1 MRPLRDQSP
10 ILTISRTCPIVN
22 YGVLVKT
29 ASSASAPRPGN
40 SAPRGGRRERHRA
53 ETRDRLY
60 RAALALFAERGFL
73 ETTVEDITE
82 AADVGKGTFFNYF
95 PTKEHILAEF
105 GGQRTAAVE
114 RALQKARTTKGPVL
128 AVFREL
134 IGDAVGQA
142 DKSAAL
148 LRAIFAAHASCTSVR
163 EELIKRSHLGRRILA
178 QIFLLAQER
187 GEIRRDIPAT
197 ALARITQRIFMGVTM
212 SWAIKPEST
221 LRKTSE
227 EVWDLI
233 QPSLVSGETTA
244 TRKRRRS
251 LKP

>member
-1 MRPLRDQSP
+1 VRIASLPAALSP
-10 ILTISRTCPIVN
+10 
-22 YGVLVKT
+22 
-29 ASSASAPRPGN
+29 AP
-40 SAPRGGRRERHRA
+40 APPRAGRRERHRA

-95 PTKEHILAEF
+95 LTKEHILAEF

-114 RALQKARTTKGPVL
+114 RALQKALATKGPVL
-128 AVFREL
+128 NVIREL
-134 IGDAVGQA
+134 VGDAVGQA
-142 DKSAAL
+142 NKSAAL

-163 EELIKRSHLGRRILA
+163 KELVKRVHIGRRVLA
-178 QIFLLAQER
+178 QIFQLAQER
-187 GEIRRDIPAT
+187 GEIRRDVEAID
-197 ALARITQRIFMGVTM
+197 LARTTQRIFMGVTM
-212 SWAIKPEST
+212 SWAIQPEST

-233 QPSLVSGETTA
+233 QPCLLRVEPRSM
-244 TRKRRRS
+244 RKRTRR
-251 LKP
+251 PRE

>member
-1 MRPLRDQSP
+1 
-10 ILTISRTCPIVN
+10 
-22 YGVLVKT
+22 VKT
-29 ASSASAPRPGN
+29 APRSSALRLGKSAPSP
-40 SAPRGGRRERHRA
+40 GRRERHRT

-114 RALQKARTTKGPVL
+114 RALQQARLTKGPVL
-128 AVFREL
+128 DVFREL
-134 IGDAVGQA
+134 VGDAVGQA
-142 DKSAAL
+142 DKSPAL

-163 EELIKRSHLGRRILA
+163 EELVKRSHVGRRMLA

-187 GEIRRDIPAT
+187 GEIRRDIPAVD
-197 ALARITQRIFMGVTM
+197 LARMIQRIFMGVTM
-212 SWAIKPEST
+212 SWAIKPDST

-227 EVWDLI
+227 EIWDLF
-233 QPSLVSGETTA
+233 QPTLLPAAV
-244 TRKRRRS
+244 RKRPRRS
-251 LKP
+251 KA

>member
-1 MRPLRDQSP
+1 M
-10 ILTISRTCPIVN
+10 LTIGRNCPIVN
-22 YGVLVKT
+22 QGVRVKT
-29 ASSASAPRPGN
+29 APLLSGLLPVKAAPRP
-40 SAPRGGRRERHRA
+40 GRRERHRA

-114 RALQKARTTKGPVL
+114 RALQQARATKGPVL
-128 AVFREL
+128 DVFREL
-134 IGDAVGQA
+134 VGDAVGQA

-163 EELIKRSHLGRRILA
+163 EELVKRLHIGRRMLA

-187 GEIRRDIPAT
+187 GEIRGDIPAID
-197 ALARITQRIFMGVTM
+197 LARMTQRIFMGVTM

-227 EVWDLI
+227 EIWDLI
-233 QPSLVSGETTA
+233 QPSLVPADARTV
-244 TRKRRRS
+244 RKRPRR
-251 LKP
+251 PRT

>member
-1 MRPLRDQSP
+1 M
-10 ILTISRTCPIVN
+10 LTIGRTCPIVN
-22 YGVLVKT
+22 YGVLVKL
-29 ASSASAPRPGN
+29 APRSSRLRLGKC
-40 SAPRGGRRERHRA
+40 APAPGRRERHRT

-114 RALQKARTTKGPVL
+114 RALQQARVTKGPVL
-128 AVFREL
+128 DVFREL
-134 IGDAVGQA
+134 VGDAVGQA
-142 DKSAAL
+142 DKSPAL
-148 LRAIFAAHASCTSVR
+148 LRAIFAAHASCSSVR
-163 EELIKRSHLGRRILA
+163 EELIKRVHLGRRILA

-187 GEIRRDIPAT
+187 GEIRRDIPPMD
-197 ALARITQRIFMGVTM
+197 LARMTQKIFMGVTM

-227 EVWDLI
+227 EIWDLI
-233 QPSLVSGETTA
+233 HPILLPAEARSVP
-244 TRKRRRS
+244 KRPRRS
-251 LKP
+251 KA

>member
-1 MRPLRDQSP
+1 MKSAPL
-10 ILTISRTCPIVN
+10 
-22 YGVLVKT
+22 
-29 ASSASAPRPGN
+29 SSAHRSSKVIPR
-40 SAPRGGRRERHRA
+40 AGRRERHRT

-114 RALQKARTTKGPVL
+114 RTLQQARATKGPVL
-128 AVFREL
+128 DVFRQL
-134 IGDAVGQA
+134 VGDAVGQA

-163 EELIKRSHLGRRILA
+163 EELVKRVHIGRRILA
-178 QIFLLAQER
+178 QIFLLAQQR
-187 GEIRRDIPAT
+187 GEIRRDISAMD
-197 ALARITQRIFMGVTM
+197 LARMTQRIFMGVTM

-233 QPSLVSGETTA
+233 RPSLLPPEAHTA
-244 TRKRRRS
+244 RKRPRGSRA
-251 LKP
+251 

>member
-1 MRPLRDQSP
+1 MKIAPL
-10 ILTISRTCPIVN
+10 
-22 YGVLVKT
+22 
-29 ASSASAPRPGN
+29 SSAFRSTEIPPRP
-40 SAPRGGRRERHRA
+40 GRRERHRT

-60 RAALALFAERGFL
+60 RSALALFAERGFL

-114 RALQKARTTKGPVL
+114 RALQKARATKGPVL
-128 AVFREL
+128 DVFREL
-134 IGDAVGQA
+134 VGDAVGQA

-163 EELIKRSHLGRRILA
+163 EELVKRMHVARRILA

-187 GEIRRDIPAT
+187 GEIRRDIPAMD
-197 ALARITQRIFMGVTM
+197 LARITQRIFMGVTM

-227 EVWDLI
+227 EIWDLI
-233 QPSLVSGETTA
+233 QLSMIPAEART
-244 TRKRRRS
+244 TRKRPRRS
-251 LKP
+251 HA

>member
-1 MRPLRDQSP
+1 M
-10 ILTISRTCPIVN
+10 
-22 YGVLVKT
+22 LVKT
-29 ASSASAPRPGN
+29 ASLAAAPRPGN
-40 SAPRGGRRERHRA
+40 SPPRGGRRERHRA

-134 IGDAVGQA
+134 VGDAVGQA

-148 LRAIFAAHASCTSVR
+148 LRAIFAAHTSCTSVR
-163 EELIKRSHLGRRILA
+163 DELVKRMHVARRILA
-178 QIFLLAQER
+178 QIVLLAQER
-187 GEIRRDIPAT
+187 GEIRRDIPAID
-197 ALARITQRIFMGVTM
+197 LARMTQRIFMGVTM
-212 SWAIKPEST
+212 SWSIKPEST

-227 EVWDLI
+227 EIWDLI
-233 QPSLVSGETTA
+233 QSSLVPGEARTA
-244 TRKRRRS
+244 RKRPRR
-251 LKP
+251 PRA

>member
-1 MRPLRDQSP
+1 M
-10 ILTISRTCPIVN
+10 LTIGRKCPKVS
-22 YGVLVKT
+22 YGVFVKAAL
-29 ASSASAPRPGN
+29 ASTPPRPGKI
-40 SAPRGGRRERHRA
+40 APLGGRRERHRT

-114 RALQKARTTKGPVL
+114 RALQQARATKGPVL
-128 AVFREL
+128 DVFREL
-134 IGDAVGQA
+134 VGDAVGQA
-142 DKSAAL
+142 DKSPAL
-148 LRAIFAAHASCTSVR
+148 LRAIFAAHTSCTSVR
-163 EELIKRSHLGRRILA
+163 EELVKRLHIGRRILA

-187 GEIRRDIPAT
+187 GEIRRDVAAID
-197 ALARITQRIFMGVTM
+197 LARMTQRIFMGVTL

-227 EVWDLI
+227 EIWDLI
-233 QPSLVSGETTA
+233 QPSLVAAEARTV
-244 TRKRRRS
+244 RKRPRR
-251 LKP
+251 PRA

>member
-1 MRPLRDQSP
+1 MKPAPLPSQPRPLH
-10 ILTISRTCPIVN
+10 
-22 YGVLVKT
+22 
-29 ASSASAPRPGN
+29 AAPP
-40 SAPRGGRRERHRA
+40 AGRRERHRT

-114 RALQKARTTKGPVL
+114 RALQKARATEGPVL
-128 AVFREL
+128 DVVREL
-134 IGDAVGQA
+134 VGDSAGQA
-142 DKSAAL
+142 DKGAAL

-163 EELIKRSHLGRRILA
+163 EELVKRSHIGSRILA

-187 GEIRRDIPAT
+187 GEIRRDVPASD
-197 ALARITQRIFMGVTM
+197 LARMTQRIFMGVTM

-227 EVWDLI
+227 EIWDLI
-233 QPSLVSGETTA
+233 KSSLVPAETRP
-244 TRKRRRS
+244 TRKRPRRS
-251 LKP
+251 RA

>member
-1 MRPLRDQSP
+1 
-10 ILTISRTCPIVN
+10 
-22 YGVLVKT
+22 VKT
-29 ASSASAPRPGN
+29 ARRSPKFLPGTAVPRL
-40 SAPRGGRRERHRA
+40 GRRERHRT
-53 ETRDRLY
+53 EIRDRLY

-114 RALQKARTTKGPVL
+114 RALQRARVTNGPVL
-128 AVFREL
+128 DVFREL
-134 IGDAVGQA
+134 VGDAVGQA

-163 EELIKRSHLGRRILA
+163 EELVRRSQLGRRILA

-187 GEIRRDIPAT
+187 GEIRRDIPAMD
-197 ALARITQRIFMGVTM
+197 LARMTQRIFMGVTM

-227 EVWDLI
+227 EIWELI
-233 QPSLVSGETTA
+233 HPNLLPAEARTV
-244 TRKRRRS
+244 RKRPRRS
-251 LKP
+251 KA

>member
-1 MRPLRDQSP
+1 VKIASRSSVSRP
-10 ILTISRTCPIVN
+10 
-22 YGVLVKT
+22 VKT
-29 ASSASAPRPGN
+29 K
-40 SAPRGGRRERHRA
+40 PRGSRRERHRT

-60 RAALALFAERGFL
+60 SAALALFAERGFL

-114 RALQKARTTKGPVL
+114 RSLQQARATKGPVL
-128 AVFREL
+128 DVFREL
-134 IGDAVGQA
+134 VGDAVGQA

-148 LRAIFAAHASCTSVR
+148 LRAIFAAHASGDSVR
-163 EELIKRSHLGRRILA
+163 QELIKRIHIARRILA

-187 GEIRRDIPAT
+187 GEIRRDIPAID
-197 ALARITQRIFMGVTM
+197 LARMTQRIFMGVTM

-233 QPSLVSGETTA
+233 QPCLVPAEARTM
-244 TRKRRRS
+244 RKRPRRS
-251 LKP
+251 RA

>member
-1 MRPLRDQSP
+1 M
-10 ILTISRTCPIVN
+10 LTIGRNCPIVN
-22 YGVLVKT
+22 YGVRVKT
-29 ASSASAPRPGN
+29 ARLPSNLLPGKTSPR
-40 SAPRGGRRERHRA
+40 AGRRERHRT

-114 RALQKARTTKGPVL
+114 RALQQARATKGSVL
-128 AVFREL
+128 EVFREL
-134 IGDAVGQA
+134 VGDAVGQA

-163 EELIKRSHLGRRILA
+163 EELVKRIQLGRRILA

-187 GEIRRDIPAT
+187 GEIRRDIPAMD
-197 ALARITQRIFMGVTM
+197 LARMIQRIFMGVTM

-221 LRKTSE
+221 LRKSSE
-227 EVWDLI
+227 EIWDLI
-233 QPSLVSGETTA
+233 QPCLMPAGPRTM
-244 TRKRRRS
+244 RKRPRRS
-251 LKP
+251 KA

>member
-1 MRPLRDQSP
+1 MTSP
-10 ILTISRTCPIVN
+10 VKAAPRSSISRPAI
-22 YGVLVKT
+22 
-29 ASSASAPRPGN
+29 AAPR
-40 SAPRGGRRERHRA
+40 AGRRERHRT

-114 RALQKARTTKGPVL
+114 RTLQQARVTKGPVL
-128 AVFREL
+128 DVFREL
-134 IGDAVGQA
+134 VGDAVGQA
-142 DKSAAL
+142 DKSPAL

-163 EELIKRSHLGRRILA
+163 AELVKRSHVGRRILA

-187 GEIRRDIPAT
+187 GEIRRDIPAMD
-197 ALARITQRIFMGVTM
+197 LARMTQRIFMGVTM

-221 LRKTSE
+221 LRKTAE
-227 EVWDLI
+227 EIWDFI
-233 QPSLVSGETTA
+233 QPNLLPAEPRTA
-244 TRKRRRS
+244 RKQPRRS
-251 LKP
+251 KS